1 MAKENYNYELD
12 FGSEKKLA
20 KSSADEN
27 LDDTKL
33 PLSSEQ
39 LVSDDEPDNE
49 SLDDLDLARAHQEA
63 DEIMKEKK
71 RKELA
76 EEVNR
81 LKAEERIKCLDED
94 REENSRMYQ
103 RG

>member
-12 FGSEKKLA
+12 FDSEKKLA
-20 KSSADEN
+20 KSSEAKN

-33 PLSSEQ
+33 RPSSEQ
-39 LVSDDEPDNE
+39 NIDDSQNDE

-63 DEIMKEKK
+63 IMREKK
-71 RKELA
+71 RKEL
-76 EEVNR
+76 EEEANR

-94 REENSRMYQ
+94 REENSRMYH